1 MGLDINGIG
10 TSQANAGKARGA
22 PGARGGE
29 QGNGASRSDAAART
43 SQDTVSISA
52 EAKALSQ
59 LSELPKGAPFDEA
72 KVAALRTAIEN
83 GTYQPDPGRIANGIL
98 NADEQF

>member
-22 PGARGGE
+22 PNARGGD
-29 QGNGASRSDAAART
+29 QNSGASSNPGSRP

-59 LSELPKGAPFDEA
+59 LPELSKGAPVDEA

-83 GTYQPDPGRIANGIL
+83 GTYQPDPNRIASGLL
-98 NADEQF
+98 NADELF